1 MLSLSYWSLPSWCC
15 NSRPNFKKKIKPDAA
30 ALRVYNYV
38 PAMPV
43 EAQLLARACGKTNI
57 HSLEPEDLAA
67 LTMEASA
74 LAKVPLT
81 GTNHT
86 VGVDDFHKI

>member
-1 MLSLSYWSLPSWCC
+1 
-15 NSRPNFKKKIKPDAA
+15 
-30 ALRVYNYV
+30 
-38 PAMPV
+38 
-43 EAQLLARACGKTNI
+43 
-57 HSLEPEDLAA
+57 

-81 GTNHT
+81 GTNYT

>member
-1 MLSLSYWSLPSWCC
+1 
-15 NSRPNFKKKIKPDAA
+15 
-30 ALRVYNYV
+30 
-38 PAMPV
+38 
-43 EAQLLARACGKTNI
+43 
-57 HSLEPEDLAA
+57 
-67 LTMEASA
+67 MEASA